1 MDIHLLGTAGY
12 HPNETRH
19 TACMMIPEAGVIL
32 DAGTGFFRVRDW
44 IQTPELHVFLSHA
57 HLDHCVGLS
66 FYIDVLH
73 EKKVE
78 RVFVYGAADK
88 LEAVKTQLFSD
99 QLFPLPPNFEWV
111 TVDPAQ
117 GQVGLDLPLDG
128 RITWCPLKHP
138 GTSLGYRLEWKDSN
152 LAYITDTTASASADY
167 IAFIQGT
174 DLLIHECNFADGNEA
189 MAEKT
194 GHSCLTPVAEVCA
207 AADVDRCVI
216 VHFNP
221 MGNPEKELDLASVKP
236 IYQSL
241 IIGQD
246 HMRLTF

>member
-1 MDIHLLGTAGY
+1 MEIHLLGTAGY
-12 HPNETRH
+12 HPNEARH

-44 IQTPELHVFLSHA
+44 IQTPELHVFLSHT

-73 EKKVE
+73 EKNVE
-78 RVFVYGAADK
+78 RVYVYGAADK

-111 TVDPAQ
+111 VIDPSQ
-117 GQVGLDLPLDG
+117 GEIGLGLPLDG

-138 GTSLGYRLEWKDSN
+138 GSSLGFRLEWDDSS
-152 LAYITDTTASASADY
+152 LAYITDTTANVEADY
-167 IAFIQGT
+167 VAFIERA
-174 DLLIHECNFADGNEA
+174 DLLIHECNFTDGNEA
-189 MAEKT
+189 LAERT
-194 GHSCLTPVAEVCA
+194 GHSCLTPVAHVCA
-207 AADVDRCVI
+207 AAEVGRCVI

-221 MGNPEKELDLASVKP
+221 MANPETALDLNSVRT
-236 IYQSL
+236 IYPSFK
-241 IIGQD
+241 IGKD